1 MGQLNKFF
9 AHQPDWLGKTM
20 VAGILAC
27 AIVPGSAL
35 ATASYDASAFA
46 FLSVE
51 TGATILDSSVDL
63 DDPFTDKKGNA
74 DAFIDFDTVT
84 ATGGTTLHDVGVSG
98 FANPTGGGSE
108 SVASVDSSTS
118 ITLLNE
124 SEVEQAVNI
133 TFDYFGDALTALD
146 NLVTEAVGATVEI
159 LLGTTD
165 FAGNDVSLVS
175 ELIELN
181 EAGQAGV
188 QDIFQTQLLLAPG
201 AFFGIFADVNVDGLA
216 LSRREPPNGVP
227 APATL
232 ALLGIG
238 FVGLLA
244 RKRRI
249 IATTV

>member
-1 MGQLNKFF
+1 MGQLNKVFGR
-9 AHQPDWLGKTM
+9 QPDWFGRTM
-20 VAGILAC
+20 AAGILAC

-74 DAFIDFDTVT
+74 EAFIVFDNVVAADGT
-84 ATGGTTLHDVGVSG
+84 ALHDVGVSG

-108 SVASVDSSTS
+108 STASVDSATS
-118 ITLLNE
+118 ITLLND
-124 SEVEQAVNI
+124 SEVEQAVDI
-133 TFDYFGDALTALD
+133 TFDYFGDVLTALD
-146 NLVTEAVGATVEI
+146 DLVNEAVGATVEI

-165 FAGNDVSLVS
+165 FAGNDESLVS
-175 ELIELN
+175 VLIELN
-181 EAGQAGV
+181 TAGADDVG
-188 QDIFQTQLLLAPG
+188 DIFQTQLSLAPG

-238 FVGLLA
+238 FIGLMA
-244 RKRRI
+244 RRRRM
-249 IATTV
+249 VD